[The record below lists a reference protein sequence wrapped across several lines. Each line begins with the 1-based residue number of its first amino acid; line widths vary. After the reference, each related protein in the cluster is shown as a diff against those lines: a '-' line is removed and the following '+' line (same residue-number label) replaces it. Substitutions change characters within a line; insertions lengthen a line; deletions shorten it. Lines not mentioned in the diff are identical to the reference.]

1 MTHNCTRLSLLVAL
15 LCATSACSDSE
26 EAVEQS
32 DTGTAGS
39 GDGACVT
46 PTMEGL
52 EGAPLIGAI
61 SVQVVGPADGSTGV
75 AARDGYSAVTGK
87 VADKQNPQA
96 VIWEEQGAADDCT
109 LYTPRV
115 PFCETPC
122 TGSDV
127 CVADN
132 VCETRAV
139 SQDAGEM
146 TVVGVATTDGVR
158 SWTMSKVGAT
168 YQPVGLSLAYP
179 PFGEGDTVT
188 VSSAGSAAVPAFTM
202 HATGVSDMVL
212 GATSYPLVRDTA
224 LELTWTPPSSCD
236 ATTVAVLLDIS
247 HHGQS
252 KGKVECRTA
261 DDGEMAIAPALV
273 TQLLDLGVSGYP
285 TVIAERQ
292 SRGSVHLPN
301 GNVELVV
308 ESRSEVAISIDG
320 LVSCNDDSSCPEGT
334 TCQSDLVCR

>member
-1 MTHNCTRLSLLVAL
+1 MMHFRRALPLIASLACTA
-15 LCATSACSDSE
+15 AGCSDAE
-26 EAVEQS
+26 DAAEQS

-39 GDGACVT
+39 GDGACLP
-46 PTMEGL
+46 PTAEGL

-75 AARDGYSAVTGK
+75 APRDGYSAVTGK
-87 VADKQNPQA
+87 VADKENPQA
-96 VIWEEQGAADDCT
+96 VIWEEQGTEGDCT

-127 CVADN
+127 CVADDT
-132 VCETRAV
+132 CATRAV

-146 TVVGVATTDGVR
+146 TMEGVATAEGVR

-188 VSSAGSAAVPAFTM
+188 VSAAGSATVPAFTM
-202 HATGVSDMVL
+202 QATGVSDMVL
-212 GATSYPLVRDTA
+212 GATSYPLVRDSA
-224 LELTWTPPSSCD
+224 LELTWTPPTSCD

-261 DDGEMAIAPALV
+261 DDGAMAIAPALV
-273 TQLLDLGVSGYP
+273 SQLLDLGVSGYP

-292 SRGSVHLPN
+292 SRGVVHLPN

-320 LVSCNDDSSCPEGT
+320 LISCNDDSNCPAGT
-334 TCQSDLVCR
+334 TCQTDLVCR